1 MATKVIMPQL
11 TTTMEEGGID
21 SWLRWDGEA
30 VRAGEP
36 ILSVETDKAAVEIE
50 AQADGIL
57 HTLYPEGT
65 THAVGTTI
73 GWILAPG
80 ELLPETATQEVTVP
94 SEHPES
100 PIQRVTPPARRA
112 EVRATPVARRLAQDR
127 GIDLTLVSGSGPDGR
142 IGGED
147 VLAYEAERLKKG
159 ARAEPESDQVPLSK
173 VRRTTAERMSESFR
187 SAPHFSISIEA
198 DMSNAD
204 RLRASWDEC
213 GKSVDGAA
221 PSYTA
226 ILVSA
231 VGQVLREHLSLNAS
245 FQGDSIKRY
254 RDINIGVAVATE
266 QGLIVPVVRNADK
279 KPVEVI
285 ARQLEELQLKAK
297 AGTFLPEEITGGTFT
312 VSNLGMYGLT
322 QFTAIINPP
331 EAAILAVGGVADK
344 PVVRQ
349 GQIVVRPIMNL
360 TLSIDHRALDG
371 VAGAEFL
378 RDLKARLEAL
388 PGPSLG

>member
-1 MATKVIMPQL
+1 MATRVIMPQL

-30 VRAGEP
+30 VRVGEP

-80 ELLPETATQEVTVP
+80 ELLPETATQGATLP
-94 SEHPES
+94 SEHLAS
-100 PIQRVTPPARRA
+100 SIQRVTPPARRT
-112 EVRATPVARRLAQDR
+112 EVRATPVARRLAQDK
-127 GIDLTLVSGSGPDGR
+127 GIDLTMVTGSGPGGR

-147 VLAYEAERLKKG
+147 VLAYEAGRLKKG
-159 ARAEPESDQVPLSK
+159 ARTEPESDQVPLSK

-187 SAPHFSISIEA
+187 SAPHFSISIEV

-213 GKSVDGAA
+213 GKSAHGAA

-226 ILVSA
+226 ILVST
-231 VGQVLREHLSLNAS
+231 VGLVLRDHLSLNAS
-245 FQGDSIKRY
+245 FQGDSVKRY

-266 QGLIVPVVRNADK
+266 QGLMVPVVRNADT

-285 ARQLEELQLKAK
+285 AGQLEELQLKAK
-297 AGTFLPEEITGGTFT
+297 GGTFLPEEITGGTFT

-331 EAAILAVGGVADK
+331 EVAILAVGGVADK